1 LPEFITSIFQADVN
15 VSYTFDL
22 FGAERRALE
31 GLHAQALSQ
40 NFRLEASYLT
50 LTFNVASTA
59 IQLASVRDQIAATRQ
74 IIDLE
79 DKQLTIINRRYQLG
93 SQTRAEVLQQQS
105 NLATVRATLPP
116 LQQQLSAAEHELA
129 VLTGQYPHDADPIE
143 LTLSEL
149 TLPPSLPV
157 SLPSSLV
164 AQRPDIREQAALVHQ
179 ASAAV
184 GVATANLLPQLTL
197 NGSFGGES
205 PRLARLLLPGSNVW
219 TVAGGLTQPLFEGGT
234 LRAKRRAAIDA
245 YDEVAAQYR
254 LTVLQAFQQVADT
267 LTALDNDAQALKA
280 QYDALNAAQASLDL
294 IQRQYQ
300 VGAVD
305 YVSLLTAQQ
314 IYQQSRVAYVRAV
327 ASRYAD
333 TVLLFQ
339 ALGGG
344 WWNRSDPGTLP
355 SAGLPAAPA
364 TGHPASLSRASIR

>member
-1 LPEFITSIFQADVN
+1 
-15 VSYTFDL
+15 
-22 FGAERRALE
+22 
-31 GLHAQALSQ
+31 
-40 NFRLEASYLT
+40 
-50 LTFNVASTA
+50 
-59 IQLASVRDQIAATRQ
+59 
-74 IIDLE
+74 
-79 DKQLTIINRRYQLG
+79 
-93 SQTRAEVLQQQS
+93 
-105 NLATVRATLPP
+105 
-116 LQQQLSAAEHELA
+116 
-129 VLTGQYPHDADPIE
+129 
-143 LTLSEL
+143 L

-300 VGAVD
+300 VGAV
-305 YVSLLTAQQ
+305 
-314 IYQQSRVAYVRAV
+314 AYVRAV

-364 TGHPASLSRASIR
+364 TGHPASLSRARASIR